1 MDFQDRFFLA
11 NEFFTGRF
19 TGPVTFFS
27 YFLCGFNLGSNQ
39 FLQNLLTRT
48 KLTYPIAPPLL
59 HFYID
64 SLGKDKSFAD
74 LIKGAWD
81 VHKRFDGNWKK
92 FSKKISMKIQS
103 RFGHV
108 SLDTI
113 IIAKGFFLL
122 IWLLFQRLWRYFG
135 NFTVIFKICSDSAE
149 DGHFVSFF

>member
-64 SLGKDKSFAD
+64 RIGKDKSFAD

-92 FSKKISMKIQS
+92 FSKKWPWVGYQI
-103 RFGHV
+103 
-108 SLDTI
+108 LDE
-113 IIAKGFFLL
+113 KEPWPLL
-122 IWLLFQRLWRYFG
+122 VTF
-135 NFTVIFKICSDSAE
+135 NFWFTF
-149 DGHFVSFF
+149 